1 MGVIRL
7 QSKEIGNSMNK
18 RRFAMLI
25 LFWLGCFVSES
36 PAQDIVPQWV
46 SEGPSIEGR
55 SASFEVPLMILGTK
69 LYVDV
74 EIGGK
79 LRRFVVDTG
88 SPSMI
93 DKALVNELGLDTVGT
108 GHGRD
113 AHGVIVE
120 SHIVQ
125 ASIKI
130 GGVSFHKV
138 PMFSAPFSASAATK
152 IFIGDGVLGSELL
165 PLGVWQVDL
174 RNSVLRFNTEASG
187 LPFIKESQPAKL
199 YSFGYPHAP
208 ILDVQFATRA
218 RSKAMLDTGSPTYF
232 AISPDDY
239 AGTAKAGGIGKKASG
254 YGSLGGSLG
263 GQAPDGDQLQVE
275 LKNLSLG
282 KVPFGRVEAIRRESS
297 PSLIGAKI
305 LEHFI
310 VTLDSKSRTAYF
322 FQFNNRMLAQTSFG
336 FSLAFIEGISVAL
349 VWDGSEAKAAG
360 LRPGMVLTSINGN
373 RTELSPEGVQQ
384 SILALQEQEIHLE
397 WNGGSATLKKK
408 FCVVEE

>member
-1 MGVIRL
+1 MCV
-7 QSKEIGNSMNK
+7 KIGELMK
-18 RRFAMLI
+18 KHPFAILI
-25 LFWLGCFVSES
+25 LNLLVCLVSAS
-36 PAQDIVPQWV
+36 HAQVTVPKWV
-46 SEGPSIEGR
+46 SEGPSIER
-55 SASFEVPLMILGTK
+55 RPASFEVPLNIFGTK

-74 EIGGK
+74 EIAGK

-93 DKALVNELGLDTVGT
+93 DKTLVKELGLDIVGT
-108 GHGRD
+108 NHGRD

-120 SHIVQ
+120 SQVVQ

-138 PMFSAPFSASAATK
+138 PMFSAPFSDSVATK
-152 IFIGDGVLGSELL
+152 QFIGDGVLGSELL

-174 RNSVLRFNTEASG
+174 KNSVLRFNTEASN
-187 LPFIKESQPAKL
+187 LPYIKESQQVKL

-208 ILDVQFATRA
+208 ILDVQFAAKA

-239 AGTAKAGGIGKKASG
+239 AGTAKAGGIGKEVSG
-254 YGSLGGSLG
+254 YGSRGESLG
-263 GQAPDGDQLQVE
+263 GQAPNGDQLQVE
-275 LKNLSLG
+275 LKSLSLE
-282 KVPFGRVEAIRRESS
+282 KISLGRVEAIKRDLS

-322 FQFNNRMLAQTSFG
+322 LKYNDSKLAQTSFG
-336 FSLAFIEGISVAL
+336 FTLAFVGGISVAL
-349 VWDGSEAKAAG
+349 VWGGSEAEAAG
-360 LRPGMVLTSINGN
+360 LRPGIVLTSINGH
-373 RTELSPEGVQQ
+373 RTELSPEGIQRAI
-384 SILALQEQEIHLE
+384 SALQEQEIHLE

-408 FCVVEE
+408 FRMIEE